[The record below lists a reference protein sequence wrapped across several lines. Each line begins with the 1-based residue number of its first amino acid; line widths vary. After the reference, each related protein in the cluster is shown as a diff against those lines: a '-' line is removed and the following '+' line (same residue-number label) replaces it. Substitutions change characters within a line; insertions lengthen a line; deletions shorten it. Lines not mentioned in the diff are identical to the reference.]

1 LAGANEL
8 GVGRTVKIHQK
19 GIFLECTGD
28 VILED
33 KYVVPRVV
41 QRLCDSKIICEL
53 CRSYAVQATR
63 ESDKALNF
71 KLFRYIEGDAD
82 SDSGG
87 GSGGGAKGMNSAR
100 THLPQFFMIGMDD
113 RSICWCE
120 RAVGVSISWQCV
132 LESSR
137 RECVC
142 ICP

>member
-1 LAGANEL
+1 MFGVNYRIVSVICIAGTLFNVEELLAGANEL

-33 KYVVPRVV
+33 KYVVPRVG
-41 QRLCDSKIICEL
+41 QRFCDSKIICEL

-87 GSGGGAKGMNSAR
+87 GSGGGAKGMNLAGIVSA
-100 THLPQFFMIGMDD
+100 
-113 RSICWCE
+113 SILYDWY
-120 RAVGVSISWQCV
+120 G
-132 LESSR
+132 
-137 RECVC
+137 
-142 ICP
+142 